1 MFTHLGL
8 LALLEERILARLV
21 GSLVLGEVA
30 VLAGLLQNLLVYTAE
45 IDTGGGG
52 DDISGVYSSEGN
64 TVNFEGTSD
73 KENTLGQ
80 VLEDDD
86 ALAAEATSKE
96 DDDGTRLER
105 LADLRRAN
113 RLAGLGSQLVEV
125 RIDLVIATGRRKH
138 ARRML
143 SQ

>member
-1 MFTHLGL
+1 VFTHLGL
-8 LALLEERILARLV
+8 LALLEKSILARLV
-21 GSLVLGEVA
+21 GSLVLSEVA
-30 VLAGLLQNLLVYTAE
+30 VLAGLLQDRLVYTAE

-64 TVNFEGTSD
+64 TVDFEGASD
-73 KENTLGQ
+73 KEDTLGK

-105 LADLRRAN
+105 LADLRRAD
-113 RLAGLGSQLVEV
+113 RLAGLGSQLVVVPIELLMAMV
-125 RIDLVIATGRRKH
+125 RQKH
-138 ARRML
+138 NRGML